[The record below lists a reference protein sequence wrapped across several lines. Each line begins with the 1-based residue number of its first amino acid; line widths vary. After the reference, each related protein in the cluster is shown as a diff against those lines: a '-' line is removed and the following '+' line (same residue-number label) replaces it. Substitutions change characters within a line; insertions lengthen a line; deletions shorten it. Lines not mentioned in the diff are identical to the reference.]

1 MFNLST
7 ASLSWF
13 VSFNFHFTLHINGY
27 NNYLDVAPDIHVT
40 CDNTSLLKK
49 RFKLGDG
56 FRAFEIVFKC

>member
-13 VSFNFHFTLHINGY
+13 VSFNFHFTLRINGY

-40 CDNTSLLKK
+40 CDNTSLLKNDLSEGMV
-49 RFKLGDG
+49 LGL
-56 FRAFEIVFKC
+56 